1 MDRIGI
7 RGGRMIASMFA
18 VAVVLASSFGGF
30 PAVHAQAPAGEHA
43 APFQLAPQQQQFIDQ
58 LLAAW
63 EQQSTKIKTFECG
76 FTRWEYMP
84 LFGPKDENGQLM
96 ASVISRGELKYMQPD
111 KGSFKVNEAHVWN
124 PQTKRF
130 DRAPAA
136 NNEHWICDG
145 RVIWEMNGQKRQ
157 VIENLI
163 PPEMQGRHIAD
174 GPLPFLLFGAEAT
187 KLKAR
192 YYLRER
198 TEQRYAQEEIW
209 LEAYPRWRNDAANF
223 KNAQLIMKRAK
234 FQPYAL
240 RLYSPNGKDYTVFE
254 FTGITLNNVFF
265 SQKSL
270 SQPSVPRGWQLV
282 RSQAPAVVPA
292 AGQSHDVQTRAD
304 GQTPPD
310 AQTQRPRANNPLR

>member
-1 MDRIGI
+1 MDRIGST
-7 RGGRMIASMFA
+7 GGRMIASIFA
-18 VAVVLASSFGGF
+18 LATMLAPGVCDLG
-30 PAVHAQAPAGEHA
+30 AARAQSAAGEHA
-43 APFQLAPQQQQFIDQ
+43 APFQLAPEQQQFIDQ

-63 EQQSTKIKTFECG
+63 EQQSTKIKTFECS

-84 LFGPKDENGQLM
+84 LFGPKDETGQLM

-111 KGSFKVNEAHVWN
+111 KGSFKVSEAHVWN
-124 PQTKRF
+124 LQTKRF
-130 DRAPAA
+130 DRAPSA

-145 RVIWEMNGQKRQ
+145 RVIWEMNAQKRQ
-157 VIENLI
+157 VIENPI

-198 TEQRYAQEEIW
+198 TEARFANEEIW

-254 FTGITLNNVFF
+254 FTDITLNNVFF

-270 SQPSVPRGWQLV
+270 SQPSVPRGWQMV
-282 RSQAPAVVPA
+282 RNQPQSVVPA
-292 AGQSHDVQTRAD
+292 AGQL
-304 GQTPPD
+304 PPNN
-310 AQTQRPRANNPLR
+310 QTQRPGTNNPLR